1 MKVLIVN
8 DNRYSADEL
17 KDFAKKIKQNIRIV
31 DSINE
36 AIINLEETLFDVIVI
51 EIKSFSDL
59 GLLKYINNNFANIKI
74 LLYADNSLSE
84 AISIIKDA
92 NFIKLNNLNNLIELK
107 KELLK
112 IWKGNTEPFDV
123 V

>member
-112 IWKGNTEPFDV
+112 I
-123 V
+123 